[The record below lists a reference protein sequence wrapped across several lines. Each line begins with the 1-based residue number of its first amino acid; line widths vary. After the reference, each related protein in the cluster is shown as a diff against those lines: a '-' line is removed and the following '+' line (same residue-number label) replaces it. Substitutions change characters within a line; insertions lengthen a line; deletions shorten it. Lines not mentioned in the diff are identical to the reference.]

1 MAPTS
6 APGIR
11 NAAVSVFQAAA
22 DVLNIPVD
30 QLRSRIAGGESLAD
44 IAQSQNINEQTLKS
58 DLVSALTQKINQAV
72 TDGNLSQDKADTLI
86 SHLDDVV
93 NRAIHADKPFEGRF
107 KMGGAMRHLHMHN
120 NNNNQN

>member
-1 MAPTS
+1 M
-6 APGIR
+6 
-11 NAAVSVFQAAA
+11 SVFQTAA

-72 TDGNLSQDKADTLI
+72 TDGKLSQDKADTLI